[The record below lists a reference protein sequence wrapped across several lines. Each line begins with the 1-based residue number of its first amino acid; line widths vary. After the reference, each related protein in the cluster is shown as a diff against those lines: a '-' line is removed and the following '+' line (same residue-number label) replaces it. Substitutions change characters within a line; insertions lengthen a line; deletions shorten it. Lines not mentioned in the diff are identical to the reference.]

1 MIKAQTL
8 KGFRDFLPS
17 EALKRKFVQGI
28 IETTFVS
35 YGFDPLETPA
45 LEYAET
51 LMGKYGAEADKLL
64 YLFKDNGGRAVGL
77 RYDQT
82 VPLSR
87 VAAQYGQDLA
97 LPFKRYQIQPVWR
110 AENTQKGRYREFLQC
125 DIDTIGSESYLT
137 DAEIIACTIDCL
149 KKIGFKRPQ
158 ILINDRT
165 IFDSLGL
172 SKKEI
177 IIIDKLDKIG
187 EAAVIEELEK
197 SGRKSSQELFDSI
210 RSAIKTDRLQEI
222 FSALE
227 MSGFVEGLDFRFEPF
242 LARGLDYYTSTIFE
256 AKVLDL
262 AAPLS
267 VAGGGRYD
275 TLIGTFSGRDIPAV
289 GIAFGFDRIIEIATE
304 LCLLPIFKTGTTML
318 ICTVGKENLDLSL
331 ALANNMRKNGPINTE
346 IYPDPTAKLDK
357 QLKYANKKGIP
368 FVAILGENEV
378 MTQSITLK
386 NMIDGKQTSLKINNP
401 KDIADYVKEPPLL

>member
-1 MIKAQTL
+1 MIKAQTP

-17 EALKRKFVQGI
+17 EALKRKYVQGI
-28 IETTFVS
+28 IETTFAS

-51 LMGKYGAEADKLL
+51 LTGKYGAEADKLL
-64 YLFKDNGGRAVGL
+64 YLFKDNGGRDVGL

-87 VAAQYGQDLA
+87 VVAQYGQELVF
-97 LPFKRYQIQPVWR
+97 PFKRYQIQPVWR

-125 DIDTIGSESYLT
+125 DIDTIGSDSYLA
-137 DAEIIACTIDCL
+137 DAEIIACTIDGL

-158 ILINDRT
+158 ILINDRS
-165 IFDSLGL
+165 IFDSLGM

-187 EAAVIEELEK
+187 EAAVIKELEK
-197 SGRKSSQELFDSI
+197 SGRKTAKELFDSI
-210 RSAIKTDRLQEI
+210 RSATKTNRLQEI
-222 FSALE
+222 FEALG

-262 AAPLS
+262 TTPLS

-275 TLIGTFSGRDIPAV
+275 TLIGTFSGRDVSAV

-304 LCLLPIFKTGTTML
+304 LSLLPSFKTGTTML
-318 ICTVGKENLDLSL
+318 ICTIGQDNLNLSL
-331 ALANNMRKNGPINTE
+331 ALANNLRKNGQINTE
-346 IYPDPTAKLDK
+346 VYSDPTAKLDK

-368 FVAILGENEV
+368 FVAILGEDEV
-378 MTQSITLK
+378 KTQSITLR
-386 NMIDGKQTSLKINNP
+386 NMIDGQQTSLKINEL
-401 KDIADYVKEPPLL
+401 KDIVDYVKEPPLL

>member
-1 MIKAQTL
+1 MIKAQTP

-17 EALKRKFVQGI
+17 EALKRKYVQGI
-28 IETTFVS
+28 IETTFAS

-51 LMGKYGAEADKLL
+51 LTGKYGAEADKLL
-64 YLFKDNGGRAVGL
+64 YLFKDNGGRDVGL

-87 VAAQYGQDLA
+87 VVAQYGQTLV

-125 DIDTIGSESYLT
+125 DIDTIGSDSYLA
-137 DAEIIACTIDCL
+137 DAEIIACTIDGL

-158 ILINDRT
+158 ILINDRS

-187 EAAVIEELEK
+187 EEAVIEELEK
-197 SGRKSSQELFDSI
+197 SGRKTAKELFDSI
-210 RSAIKTDRLQEI
+210 RSAVKTDRLQEI
-222 FSALE
+222 FKALE
-227 MSGFVEGLDFRFEPF
+227 MSGFVEGPDFRFEPF

-262 AAPLS
+262 TTPLS
-267 VAGGGRYD
+267 IAGGGRYD

-304 LCLLPIFKTGTTML
+304 LGLLPAFKTSCQLL
-318 ICTVGKENLDLSL
+318 ICPLGNESLGTALSTTAKL
-331 ALANNMRKNGPINTE
+331 RDSDINTE
-346 IYPDPTAKLDK
+346 VYPDPAAKLDK

-378 MTQSITLK
+378 KTQSITLK
-386 NMIDGKQTSLKINNP
+386 NMTDGKQTSLKIDEL
-401 KDIADYVKEPPLL
+401 KDITAYVKEPSLL